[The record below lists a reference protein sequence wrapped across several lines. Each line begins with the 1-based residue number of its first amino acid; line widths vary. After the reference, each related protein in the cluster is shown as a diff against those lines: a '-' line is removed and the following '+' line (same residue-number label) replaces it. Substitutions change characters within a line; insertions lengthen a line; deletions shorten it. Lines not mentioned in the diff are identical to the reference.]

1 MMHLYKDYNNLYIS
15 LPVYYRKVKQHAI
28 LPEKVKRSDELLR
41 TALKYF
47 EIGVQEN
54 SHLRKVCEDF
64 SNMASS
70 YYNDGIHF
78 VEEGDLV
85 NALVCFSYGH
95 AWLDAGVKLGVFKV
109 SDENLFTI

>member
-1 MMHLYKDYNNLYIS
+1 M
-15 LPVYYRKVKQHAI
+15 PVYYRKVKQHAV
-28 LPEKVKRSDELLR
+28 LPEKVKRYEELLR
-41 TALKYF
+41 KALKAF
-47 EIGVQEN
+47 EITVQEN
-54 SHLRKVCEDF
+54 SHLSKVAWDY

-70 YYNDGIHF
+70 YYDDGMHF
-78 VEEGDLV
+78 IKEGDMV